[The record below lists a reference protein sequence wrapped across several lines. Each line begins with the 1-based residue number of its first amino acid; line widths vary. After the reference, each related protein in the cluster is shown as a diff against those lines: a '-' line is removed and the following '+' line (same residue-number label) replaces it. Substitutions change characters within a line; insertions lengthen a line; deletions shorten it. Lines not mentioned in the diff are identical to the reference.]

1 VTINHL
7 RLSVRDAARAAR
19 FYDPLM
25 RSLGYAPEPREDDG
39 YAWGQADPRGRVQWL
54 IITPAAPELRDEP
67 HRYLAPG
74 FHHLAFDAD
83 DRAHVDRVHA
93 LLVGQGAEI
102 IEGPSEYDDDPSS
115 YAVFFRDPDG
125 HKLEV
130 VHVSR

>member
-1 VTINHL
+1 MTINHL
-7 RLSVRDAARAAR
+7 RLSVRDTARSAR

-25 RSLGYAPEPREDDG
+25 RALGYAPEPRDDDG
-39 YAWGQADPRGRVQWL
+39 FAWGQPDDRGRMQWL
-54 IITPAAPELRDEP
+54 IITPAAPELRAEP

-83 DRAHVDRVHA
+83 HRAHVDRVHE
-93 LLVGQGAEI
+93 LLVGQEAEI
-102 IEGPSEYDDDPSS
+102 LEAPSEYDDDPSS

-130 VHVSR
+130 VHVS